1 MSLRLIALI
10 FACSAFFS
18 LFGEEKTLAE
28 KEGEL
33 LDFNSIKQILKNDGL
48 DQSANKKQKVIFQ
61 AKTERI
67 ERTTRMF
74 DIPQKDEMMGFISEL
89 WLVKN
94 APILKWDFQKP
105 DYGLDQSF
113 ALFLERMGHFE
124 QRFKIL
130 LLNGPNITHFAI
142 PGFKGEIIF
151 LLSQP
156 FIRTLDLSKLEISL
170 LLYEDYLRF
179 KANYFLE
186 KIEEKELT
194 ALLGGNFEKKKFD
207 RSIVDKV
214 LQRYDSALL
223 DKGFTFNQ
231 QYSITVKMGDLLKSD
246 MKLWNSY
253 VNMIKK
259 IDDLVKSNLMYSK
272 YTEIYPSPELQL
284 GWLLPKKSIQ

>member
-1 MSLRLIALI
+1 MKMFIQLLLFTCLLSNS
-10 FACSAFFS
+10 FA
-18 LFGEEKTLAE
+18 EEKTLAE

-48 DQSANKKQKVIFQ
+48 DSSANKKQKVIFQ

-74 DIPQKDEMMGFISEL
+74 DIPSKDDMFGFITEL

-105 DYGLDQSF
+105 DYGLDISF
-113 ALFLERMGHFE
+113 AQFLEKMGIYE

-130 LLNGPNITHFAI
+130 LLNGPNISHFAL

-151 LLSQP
+151 LVSQP

-170 LLYEDYLRF
+170 LLYEDFLRF
-179 KANYFLE
+179 QAGYFLE
-186 KIEEKELT
+186 KIEDKELST
-194 ALLGGNFEKKKFD
+194 RMGGNFEKNKFD
-207 RSIVDKV
+207 RKLIDKI
-214 LQRYDSALL
+214 LQRYDSATL
-223 DKGFTFNQ
+223 DKGFNFNQ
-231 QYSITVKMGDLLKSD
+231 QYAITVKLGDILKSD

-253 VNMIKK
+253 VNLIKK

-272 YTEIYPSPELQL
+272 YNEIYPSPELQL
-284 GWLLPKKSIQ
+284 GWLLPKKSFR